1 MAGLAAGA
9 SGKSGWR
16 APLAIVLLLGLVGL
30 VAIAAAG
37 RAPAGGE
44 SRPSG
49 HAPTLLV
56 DYVSTIA
63 VLFVPVGAV
72 LIIWAAFARRQRQQ
86 SDTGKHGRLRSLL
99 IVVLLVVV
107 IGGAA
112 VVRSRFPSTFHNRSS
127 VTSTIPAQ
135 KKAKKGAKS
144 KPGSQ
149 YQAQFRWLP
158 LVILG
163 SLVVAFGGAA
173 GYVAYRR
180 RHGTLP
186 EGPTPAEVSAVL
198 TETLDDLYREPDPRK
213 AVIAAYAKM
222 ERSLAVRGMP
232 REPSEA
238 PLEYLERILDY
249 VQASSHS
256 VRRLTKLFGRARF
269 SPHEIDAR
277 MKDDAIEALTGLR
290 AELEVAG

>member
-1 MAGLAAGA
+1 MTGLAAGA
-9 SGKSGWR
+9 SGKSPWR
-16 APLAIVLLLGLVGL
+16 APLAIVILLGLVGL

-37 RAPAGGE
+37 RAPTGGE

-56 DYVSTIA
+56 DYISTIA
-63 VLFVPVGAV
+63 LLFVPVGV
-72 LIIWAAFARRQRQQ
+72 ILIIWAAFARRQRQQ
-86 SDTGKHGRLRSLL
+86 AGIAKRGRGRTLVT
-99 IVVLLVVV
+99 VVLVVLVL
-107 IGGAA
+107 GGAA
-112 VVRSRFPSTFHNRSS
+112 VLRSQFPSTFHKLSAVNSGAPGQ
-127 VTSTIPAQ
+127 TTT
-135 KKAKKGAKS
+135 KKGASS
-144 KPGSQ
+144 K
-149 YQAQFRWLP
+149 QAATPQAHFRWLP

-163 SLVVAFGGAA
+163 SLVVAFAGAA

-180 RHGTLP
+180 RYGILP
-186 EGPTPAEVSAVL
+186 EGPTAAEVSAVL

-269 SPHEIDAR
+269 SPHEIDGR

>member
-9 SGKSGWR
+9 NGKSPWR
-16 APLAIVLLLGLVGL
+16 APLAIVILLALVGV

-49 HAPTLLV
+49 QAPTLLV
-56 DYVSTIA
+56 DYISTIA
-63 VLFVPVGAV
+63 VLFVPVGAI

-86 SDTGKHGRLRSLL
+86 AGIGKRGRGRTLVT
-99 IVVLLVVV
+99 VVLLVVV
-107 IGGAA
+107 LGGAA
-112 VVRSRFPSTFHNRSS
+112 VVRSQFPSTFHKRSAANS
-127 VTSTIPAQ
+127 GTSGQTT
-135 KKAKKGAKS
+135 KKKGSSSKS
-144 KPGSQ
+144 AATPE
-149 YQAQFRWLP
+149 AHFRWLP

-173 GYVAYRR
+173 AYVAYRR
-180 RHGTLP
+180 RYGTLP
-186 EGPTPAEVSAVL
+186 EGPTAAEVSAVL

-269 SPHEIDAR
+269 SPHEIDGR
-277 MKDDAIEALTGLR
+277 MKDDAIKALTGLR

>member
-1 MAGLAAGA
+1 MTGLAAGT
-9 SGKSGWR
+9 SGKSPWR
-16 APLAIVLLLGLVGL
+16 APLAIVILLGLVGV

-56 DYVSTIA
+56 DYISTIA
-63 VLFVPVGAV
+63 LLFVPVGV
-72 LIIWAAFARRQRQQ
+72 ILIIWAAFARRQRQQ
-86 SDTGKHGRLRSLL
+86 AGIGKRGRGRTLVT
-99 IVVLLVVV
+99 VVLVV
-107 IGGAA
+107 IVLGGAA
-112 VVRSRFPSTFHNRSS
+112 VLRSQLSTFNRRSAN
-127 VTSTIPAQ
+127 TSTAPGQ
-135 KKAKKGAKS
+135 TTTKKGASSKS
-144 KPGSQ
+144 SPTP
-149 YQAQFRWLP
+149 QAHFRWLP

-180 RHGTLP
+180 RYGTLP
-186 EGPTPAEVSAVL
+186 EGPTAAEVSAVL

-269 SPHEIDAR
+269 SPHEIDGR
-277 MKDDAIEALTGLR
+277 MKDDAIKALTGLR

>member
-9 SGKSGWR
+9 NGKSAWR
-16 APLAIVLLLGLVGL
+16 APLAIVTLLGLVGI

-63 VLFVPVGAV
+63 VLFVPAGAL

-86 SDTGKHGRLRSLL
+86 AGLGKGRRSALL
-99 IVVLLVVV
+99 SVVLLVVV
-107 IGGAA
+107 VGGVTVVRNHWPATFHKRPPGAA
-112 VVRSRFPSTFHNRSS
+112 
-127 VTSTIPAQ
+127 TIPGKTKTQ
-135 KKAKKGAKS
+135 TKKGE
-144 KPGSQ
+144 KPLTGH
-149 YQAQFRWLP
+149 YEAQFRWLP
-158 LVILG
+158 FVVLG
-163 SLVVAFGGAA
+163 SLVLAFGGAA
-173 GYVAYRR
+173 GLAVYRR
-180 RHGTLP
+180 RYGTLP
-186 EGPTPAEVSAVL
+186 EGPTAAQVSAVL
-198 TETLDDLYREPDPRK
+198 TETLDDLYGEPDPRK

-238 PLEYLERILDY
+238 PLEYLGRILDY

-269 SPHEIDAR
+269 SPHEIDAQ
-277 MKDDAIEALTGLR
+277 MKQDAIEALTGLR

>member
-1 MAGLAAGA
+1 MAGSAVGA
-9 SGKSGWR
+9 NGKSAWR
-16 APLAIVLLLGLVGL
+16 APLAIAILLALVGL

-63 VLFVPVGAV
+63 VLFVPVGAI
-72 LIIWAAFARRQRQQ
+72 LIIWAAFARRQRQA
-86 SDTGKHGRLRSLL
+86 SRGGKRGRLRALL
-99 IVVLLVVV
+99 TVVLLVVV
-107 IGGAA
+107 LGGAA
-112 VVRSRFPSTFHNRSS
+112 VVRSQFASTFHKPSAI
-127 VTSTIPAQ
+127 TSTIPGST
-135 KKAKKGAKS
+135 KGKKGQP
-144 KPGSQ
+144 KPAPQ
-149 YQAQFRWLP
+149 YQAHFRWLP

-163 SLVVAFGGAA
+163 SLVLAFGAA
-173 GYVAYRR
+173 TGFVAYRR
-180 RHGTLP
+180 RYGTLP
-186 EGPTPAEVSAVL
+186 EGPTAAEVSAVL

-277 MKDDAIEALTGLR
+277 MKRDAIESLTGLR
-290 AELEVAG
+290 AELEAAG

>member
-9 SGKSGWR
+9 NGKSAWR
-16 APLAIVLLLGLVGL
+16 APLAIVVLLGLVGV

-63 VLFVPVGAV
+63 VLFVPVGV
-72 LIIWAAFARRQRQQ
+72 ILIIWAAFLRRQRQQ
-86 SDTGKHGRLRSLL
+86 VASGKRGRGRTLVT
-99 IVVLLVVV
+99 VVLVV
-107 IGGAA
+107 IVLGGAA
-112 VVRSRFPSTFHNRSS
+112 VLRSQFASTFNRRSTD
-127 VTSTIPAQ
+127 TSTAPGQ
-135 KKAKKGAKS
+135 TTAKKGASSKS
-144 KPGSQ
+144 APTQ
-149 YQAQFRWLP
+149 QAHFRWLP
-158 LVILG
+158 VVILG
-163 SLVVAFGGAA
+163 SLVLAFA
-173 GYVAYRR
+173 GTAGLVAYRR
-180 RHGTLP
+180 RYGTLP
-186 EGPTPAEVSAVL
+186 EGPTAAEVSAVL

-222 ERSLAVRGMP
+222 ERSLAVRGVP

>member
-9 SGKSGWR
+9 NGKGAWR
-16 APLAIVLLLGLVGL
+16 APLAIVALLGLVGV

-56 DYVSTIA
+56 DYISTIA
-63 VLFVPVGAV
+63 LLFVPVGV
-72 LIIWAAFARRQRQQ
+72 ILIIWAAFARRQRQQ
-86 SDTGKHGRLRSLL
+86 AGIGKRGRGRTLVT
-99 IVVLLVVV
+99 VVLVV
-107 IGGAA
+107 IVLGGAA
-112 VVRSRFPSTFHNRSS
+112 VLRSQFPSTFNRRSAN
-127 VTSTIPAQ
+127 TSTAPGQ
-135 KKAKKGAKS
+135 TTTKKGASS
-144 KPGSQ
+144 KPAQ
-149 YQAQFRWLP
+149 TPQAHFRWLP

-180 RHGTLP
+180 RYGILP
-186 EGPTPAEVSAVL
+186 EGPTAAEVSAVL

-256 VRRLTKLFGRARF
+256 VRRLTKLFARARF
-269 SPHEIDAR
+269 SPHEIDVP
-277 MKDDAIEALTGLR
+277 MKNDAIEALKGLR
-290 AELEVAG
+290 ADLEVAG